1 MSFPANPAPDA
12 ALVCVH
18 GIHHALTGRVL
29 QTTNNLQREEA
40 GEAVGVQLFWI
51 HFTAEWEKLHGE
63 MYGVLVGCAE
73 MDPSA
78 FPSIIILSLSHA
90 FDNSIRQ
97 PSTCKV
103 AGLI

>member
-51 HFTAEWEKLHGE
+51 HFTAEWEKLHGGDVWCPCW
-63 MYGVLVGCAE
+63 MRRDGPLRV
-73 MDPSA
+73 S
-78 FPSIIILSLSHA
+78 
-90 FDNSIRQ
+90 
-97 PSTCKV
+97 
-103 AGLI
+103 

>member
-1 MSFPANPAPDA
+1 MSFPANPGPDA

-18 GIHHALTGRVL
+18 GIHHTLTGRVL
-29 QTTNNLQREEA
+29 QTTNNLQR
-40 GEAVGVQLFWI
+40 GEASSRCAVILDTFHSGVG
-51 HFTAEWEKLHGE
+51 KLHGE
-63 MYGVLVGCAE
+63 MYGVLVGCGE
-73 MDPSA
+73 MDPSP